1 MDGAAGTIE
10 AASAAFHTGVSIF
23 NLHATVMAFENF
35 MGTNLQ
41 AHSATIALPLIQPE
55 GGHILKID
63 KLFHFATSQTTK
75 SEQNQKIMPAKAVN
89 ASAGTAQRI
98 SFFTPEREV

>member
-10 AASAAFHTGVSIF
+10 AASAAFHTGVAIF
-23 NLHATVMAFENF
+23 NPHATVMAFENL

-41 AHSATIALPLIQPE
+41 AHSATIALPLVQSE

-63 KLFHFATSQTTK
+63 KLFHFATPQTKK
-75 SEQNQKIMPAKAVN
+75 SEQSHKIMPAKAVT

>member
-10 AASAAFHTGVSIF
+10 AASAAFDTGVAIF
-23 NLHATVMAFENF
+23 NPHATVMVFENL

-55 GGHILKID
+55 GGYIFKID
-63 KLFHFATSQTTK
+63 KLFHFSTSQTTK
-75 SEQNQKIMPAKAVN
+75 SEQSHKIMPAKAVH
-89 ASAGTAQRI
+89 ASVGTAQRI